1 LAHHCTGI
9 HLLCRLNSITCS
21 LSLKKQKNLEQFLKN
36 KILEAELVADHEK
49 LKQKNLEQFLKSKIL
64 EAEKEQLTSQV
75 KEINLKLELKSLQC
89 SNLENKNQ
97 SSCEIPPMHRF
108 KEQNIET
115 NEISMPNIPS
125 SKRKASCSE
134 QDRASKLMKKKR

>member
-1 LAHHCTGI
+1 MRHWREKNSLSGQSLAHNCTRI

-21 LSLKKQKNLEQFLKN
+21 LSLK
-36 KILEAELVADHEK
+36 
-49 LKQKNLEQFLKSKIL
+49 KQKNLEQFLKSKIL